1 MRRLTVPALVAAI
14 LVTGCAPV
22 VTPTPTVAPTT
33 VPSVAPTT
41 LPTTAP
47 TPSASAALT
56 RDQGWIADIDALLES
71 RERLHPD
78 PWHNIDR
85 ATWVAA
91 ADAAKARISTIDDDA
106 ALVEIVRL
114 AQMPGWGGRDGHTG
128 IFPFIPGSG
137 THVYPILMWRFS
149 DGLVITAAKAP
160 YEDLVGSRIVAIDRR
175 PIEGILLDVEPL
187 APRDNPSNLLS
198 YGPLYLR
205 TSELLAGLGY
215 LDAAGPATFTVI
227 GPEADAPMR
236 DVRIEPILADDDV
249 AWHGGDPL
257 TLPPTGAPLWL
268 SRKKDTLWW
277 TYLADS
283 KTLYVQYNEV
293 ARGIDGVA
301 DEILDRAK
309 RADVDRVVV
318 DLRNNGGGDNNTYRR
333 LRAVLQDPAIDQPGR
348 LALLIGR
355 LTFSAAANFAAELE
369 QTTGATFVGEDM
381 GGSPNLYGDV
391 RPTRLPYGALG
402 PIDVY
407 VATRYWVK
415 STADDPRITIQPD
428 LAVPYSS
435 ADWLAGRDPVLE
447 AAILPR

>member
-1 MRRLTVPALVAAI
+1 
-14 LVTGCAPV
+14 
-22 VTPTPTVAPTT
+22 
-33 VPSVAPTT
+33 
-41 LPTTAP
+41 
-47 TPSASAALT
+47 
-56 RDQGWIADIDALLES
+56 
-71 RERLHPD
+71 
-78 PWHNIDR
+78 
-85 ATWVAA
+85 
-91 ADAAKARISTIDDDA
+91 
-106 ALVEIVRL
+106 
-114 AQMPGWGGRDGHTG
+114 
-128 IFPFIPGSG
+128 
-137 THVYPILMWRFS
+137 MWRFS
-149 DGLVITAAKAP
+149 DGLVITSAKAP

-175 PIEGILLDVEPL
+175 PIEEILLGVEPL

-215 LDAAGPATFTVI
+215 LDDAGPATFTVI
-227 GPEADAPMR
+227 GPDADAPMP

-268 SRKKDTLWW
+268 SRKHETLWW
-277 TYLADS
+277 SYLADS

-293 ARGIDGVA
+293 ARGIDAIA
-301 DEILDRAK
+301 DEVLDRAK

-318 DLRNNGGGDNNTYRR
+318 DLRNNGGGDNTTYRH
-333 LRAVLQDPAIDQPGR
+333 LFAVLQDPAIDQPGR
-348 LALLIGR
+348 LTLL
-355 LTFSAAANFAAELE
+355 AAANFATELE
-369 QTTGATFVGEDM
+369 RTTGARFVGEDM

-407 VATRYWVK
+407 IATRYWVK
-415 STADDPRITIQPD
+415 STADDPRITIEPD
-428 LAVPYSS
+428 LAVPFSS